1 MPDATEEWIFL
12 DMNLLKEVI
21 APSLRLAIKLQHD
34 EHRILS
40 SSGTKPINIF
50 EYLNVFD
57 HPYLKSTFQKIFQ
70 IHKSGMISLK

>member
-40 SSGTKPINIF
+40 SSGTLFKNFRNCFGTINIDPNF
-50 EYLNVFD
+50 FHSV
-57 HPYLKSTFQKIFQ
+57 P
-70 IHKSGMISLK
+70 

>member
-40 SSGTKPINIF
+40 SSGTFFTKKQP
-50 EYLNVFD
+50 
-57 HPYLKSTFQKIFQ
+57 KIQ
-70 IHKSGMISLK
+70 

>member
-40 SSGTKPINIF
+40 SSGRFKKNLQNHKYSMDINV
-50 EYLNVFD
+50 Y
-57 HPYLKSTFQKIFQ
+57 SC
-70 IHKSGMISLK
+70 

>member
-40 SSGTKPINIF
+40 SSGTFSAKI
-50 EYLNVFD
+50 
-57 HPYLKSTFQKIFQ
+57 LKILKKKMPRN
-70 IHKSGMISLK
+70 HKY

>member
-40 SSGTKPINIF
+40 SSGRFSKKNLQNHKYSLDINV
-50 EYLNVFD
+50 Y
-57 HPYLKSTFQKIFQ
+57 SC
-70 IHKSGMISLK
+70 

>member
-21 APSLRLAIKLQHD
+21 APSLRFAIKLQHD

-40 SSGTKPINIF
+40 SSGRFSKKKHLQNHKYSLDINV
-50 EYLNVFD
+50 Y
-57 HPYLKSTFQKIFQ
+57 SC
-70 IHKSGMISLK
+70 

>member
-40 SSGTKPINIF
+40 SSGRF
-50 EYLNVFD
+50 
-57 HPYLKSTFQKIFQ
+57 LKNLQNQKIFRT
-70 IHKSGMISLK
+70 INIPWT

>member
-40 SSGTKPINIF
+40 SSGIF
-50 EYLNVFD
+50 FMKNNRKFNNNKY
-57 HPYLKSTFQKIFQ
+57 
-70 IHKSGMISLK
+70 

>member
-40 SSGTKPINIF
+40 SSGTFFSKNF
-50 EYLNVFD
+50 ENFEKKM
-57 HPYLKSTFQKIFQ
+57 PRN
-70 IHKSGMISLK
+70 HKY